1 MGAHATELTPIS
13 WAWNFSTSQVSSWL
27 REYIEIKPSELHA
40 ASFNPHSQ
48 GAQEILFT
56 KEKHFYGFKVVGGG
70 EWEEKGFFLLISEM
84 RGFFL
89 YGGIILCI
97 VGGYFVFINLT

>member
-1 MGAHATELTPIS
+1 M
-13 WAWNFSTSQVSSWL
+13 
-27 REYIEIKPSELHA
+27 
-40 ASFNPHSQ
+40 
-48 GAQEILFT
+48 
-56 KEKHFYGFKVVGGG
+56 VGGG